1 MNKNKIIWLI
11 IFIILGIVIYLKFL
25 QFRIIRL
32 HDYIHAEGYR
42 VTGDF
47 LNFGN
52 NIECQLNNDGIIYV
66 NHHPTAKVILLIPY
80 FDELIVED
88 LKTGKKGYYMDIRE
102 ITN

>member
-32 HDYIHAEGYR
+32 HDYTFAEGYR

-47 LNFGN
+47 LNFRN
-52 NIECQLNNDGIIYV
+52 NKSCQLNNNGIIYI
-66 NHHPTAKVILLIPY
+66 NHLPAAKVILLIPY

-102 ITN
+102 ITH